1 MFILRFLLLVFPLG
15 LLAGEPVGLLL
26 TWKTDPCTTMV
37 IDWHVEGESAP
48 ALFVREKGAESWT
61 EHAGTPGPFPFTKRR
76 VFRQYLKDLKPG
88 SEYEFRFGPEGRR
101 YSFRTMPET
110 LSRPVRFAIGGD
122 TRHSLGWWEAM
133 NRVAVGQDI
142 DFAVLGGDLAYE
154 NGTAGN
160 VNNVIEW
167 FDGYKN
173 TFVTEAGRVVPVLV
187 ILGNH
192 EVRGG
197 YVNGLVA
204 EFVRDENLTSDPEVF
219 REKIA
224 PYFYALFAS
233 PGQPGYRAIDFG
245 NYLSFLL
252 LDSNHTNFIAGG
264 QTDWLAGELE
274 RRKGRPNVFP
284 VYHVPAYPSV
294 REFANPVSQLVRE
307 HWVPLFEKNG
317 VKYAFENHDHAYK
330 RTPPIKAGKAD
341 PAGIVFVGDGAWGV
355 GPREVHPVE
364 ETWYLEKAL
373 SIRHCII
380 ATLGPDTISFRVL
393 DEASREIDRFP

>member
-1 MFILRFLLLVFPLG
+1 
-15 LLAGEPVGLLL
+15 
-26 TWKTDPCTTMV
+26 MV
-37 IDWHVEGESAP
+37 IDWHVEGPAP
-48 ALFVREKGAESWT
+48 VLYVREKGTESWKDY
-61 EHAGTPGPFPFTKRR
+61 AGTPGPFPYTNRR
-76 VFRQYLKDLKPG
+76 VFREFLENLKPD
-88 SEYEFRFGPEGRR
+88 SEYEFRFGPEGRL

-122 TRHSLGWWEAM
+122 TRHSLEWWETM
-133 NRVAVGQDI
+133 NRVAVSQDI

-154 NGTAGN
+154 DGSAKK

-167 FDGYKN
+167 FDGYKK
-173 TFVTEAGRVVPVLV
+173 TFVTADGRVIPVLV
-187 ILGNH
+187 IVGNH

-204 EFVRDENLTSDPEVF
+204 DFVKEEKITTGPDAF

-245 NYLSFLL
+245 DYLSFLL
-252 LDSNHTNFIAGG
+252 LDTNHTNFIEGE
-264 QTDWLAGELE
+264 QTTWLAGELDK
-274 RRKGRPNVFP
+274 RKGRSNVFP

-294 REFANPVSQLVRE
+294 REFDNPVSTLLRKL
-307 HWVPLFEKNG
+307 WLPLFEKHG

-330 RTPPIKAGKAD
+330 RTPPIAAGKPD
-341 PAGIVFVGDGAWGV
+341 PEGIIFIGDGAWGV
-355 GPREVHPVE
+355 GPRETHPVE

-373 SIRHCII
+373 SVRHCII
-380 ATLGPDTISFRVL
+380 TTLEKDKISFRVL
-393 DEASREIDRFP
+393 DATNQEIDKFP